1 MEASVANIGMGE
13 EIRPYKIHVSC
24 LGSCCLVMRMRRRR
38 KRHNDKTNDAPEQV
52 SSKYLDLT
60 RKKLELTRLPHELLL
75 PRTRE
80 WEYGT
85 PKAEIEP
92 LIDFWYV
99 HISFFSRDP
108 SFGGRNSGERLLMS
122 HTGSNIT
129 PGDLKNH
136 TSTPRSLSSA
146 QQSKSRHPA

>member
-1 MEASVANIGMGE
+1 
-13 EIRPYKIHVSC
+13 
-24 LGSCCLVMRMRRRR
+24 
-38 KRHNDKTNDAPEQV
+38 V

-75 PRTRE
+75 PKARE

-99 HISFFSRDP
+99 TPPFSLK
-108 SFGGRNSGERLLMS
+108 SSSVGSGVF
-122 HTGSNIT
+122 
-129 PGDLKNH
+129 
-136 TSTPRSLSSA
+136 A
-146 QQSKSRHPA
+146 C

>member
-1 MEASVANIGMGE
+1 V
-13 EIRPYKIHVSC
+13 
-24 LGSCCLVMRMRRRR
+24 L
-38 KRHNDKTNDAPEQV
+38 EQV

-75 PRTRE
+75 PRARE

-99 HISFFSRDP
+99 
-108 SFGGRNSGERLLMS
+108 
-122 HTGSNIT
+122 
-129 PGDLKNH
+129 
-136 TSTPRSLSSA
+136 SLPFLEVLRF
-146 QQSKSRHPA
+146 QS